1 MLNRNGFLDVFVG
14 NLYYLF
20 DSTFFDAI
28 FFKDSPL
35 DSVGTYGTT
44 VADLNNDGYVVMWG
58 NEMGYSPFNKHE
70 FLSLRD
76 CRNVQAYDINGDG
89 WVDVIFGEKAPLFD
103 WRNGR
108 ITTSTNYGILV
119 MDFDGDGK
127 HILEHWASSIL

>member
-1 MLNRNGFLDVFVG
+1 MFSSAI
-14 NLYYLF
+14 YTTYLF
-20 DSTFFDAI
+20 NSTFFDAI
-28 FFKDSPL
+28 FFKDSPF
-35 DSVGTYGTT
+35 DSVGTYGAT
-44 VADLNNDGYVVMWG
+44 VADLNNDGYLDIIGCAYGYGVVMWG
-58 NEMGYSPFNKHE
+58 NETGYSPFNKYE

-89 WVDVIFGEKAPLFD
+89 WTPLSD

-127 HILEHWASSIL
+127 HILEYWSSSIL